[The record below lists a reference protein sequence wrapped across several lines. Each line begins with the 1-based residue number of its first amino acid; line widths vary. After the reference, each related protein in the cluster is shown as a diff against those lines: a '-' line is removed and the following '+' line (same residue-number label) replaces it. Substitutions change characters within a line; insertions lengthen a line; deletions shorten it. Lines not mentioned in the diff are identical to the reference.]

1 LRFGGRRRGS
11 LPATAPL
18 PWQRR
23 PRPSES
29 GWPDARTSHRRS
41 PTQSHEPERKT
52 DPFNF
57 VCSPPRGRRDQRLGE
72 PARVEMP
79 HGQGGACKRYIC
91 RRLPDRRL
99 VRRTSGTRRIP
110 HYTGNAHTLVQGS
123 PHRLPRGR
131 RKRPRRDPRGHRRA
145 DGHDE
150 PGLLGARHPVHI
162 YVGAVDDST
171 WRYNAGASAL
181 MKDQNA
187 QDPMNQCNILLNV
200 FFHTPRLRHS
210 SEGEGSTRHRCEGSG
225 AAASC
230 DRSTFLGR
238 AHAQAA
244 E

>member
-1 LRFGGRRRGS
+1 MRFGGRRRGS

-18 PWQRR
+18 PWQPR

-131 RKRPRRDPRGHRRA
+131 RKRPRRDPRGQAGQAQGTSPAERKRAVWRRVCRIGSA
-145 DGHDE
+145 WIH
-150 PGLLGARHPVHI
+150 
-162 YVGAVDDST
+162 T
-171 WRYNAGASAL
+171 AG
-181 MKDQNA
+181 
-187 QDPMNQCNILLNV
+187 
-200 FFHTPRLRHS
+200 
-210 SEGEGSTRHRCEGSG
+210 GEHERKCRPSPGSG
-225 AAASC
+225 LRRKLNSHVLCGAAVQS
-230 DRSTFLGR
+230 RL
-238 AHAQAA
+238 
-244 E
+244 